1 MKRVLIVE
9 DDGNLGSTI
18 TRSLEMRKLDV
29 HYSDGG
35 GNVFEVF
42 EWFRPNIVLLDVII
56 GGRKAGFEIAGQIR
70 VNYHTPII
78 FMTALDAP
86 EDLKSA
92 FSFENT
98 DYINKPFNLLELFLR
113 IDKFLSHKSR
123 YNLPDNYYQLGLFT
137 FYPDENSLVKDNLG
151 IHLNNCETA
160 VLTVLCKSINCLV
173 NRSVIISTVWGV
185 DDYKIKEGSLNNT
198 ICSLRKR
205 LSADS
210 RIKIE
215 SVIKVGVKLTME
227 L

>member
-1 MKRVLIVE
+1 MKKVLIVE
-9 DDGNLGSTI
+9 DDINLGSTL
-18 TRSLEMRKLDV
+18 TSTLKMRKLNV
-29 HYSDGG
+29 HYSNGD
-35 GNVFEVF
+35 GNVFEEF
-42 EWFRPNIVLLDVII
+42 ERFRPNIVLLDVLME
-56 GGRKAGFEIAGQIR
+56 GRKAGFEIAGKIR
-70 VNYHTPII
+70 VNYSTPII

-86 EDLKSA
+86 EDLNSA

-98 DYINKPFNLLELFLR
+98 DYINKPFNMVELFLR
-113 IDKFLSHKSR
+113 IDKFLSHQSR
-123 YNLPDNYYQLGLFT
+123 FNLPDNYYQLGLFT
-137 FYPDENSLVKDNLG
+137 FYPDENSLVKDNIS

>member
-1 MKRVLIVE
+1 MKKVLIVE
-9 DDGNLGSTI
+9 DDINLGSTL
-18 TRSLEMRKLDV
+18 TSSLEMRKLNV

-42 EWFRPNIVLLDVII
+42 ERFRPNIVLLDVLME
-56 GGRKAGFEIAGQIR
+56 GRKAGFEIAGKIR
-70 VNYHTPII
+70 ANYHTPII

-86 EDLKSA
+86 EDLRKA
-92 FSFENT
+92 FSFDNI
-98 DYINKPFNLLELFLR
+98 DYISKPFNMVELFLR
-113 IDKFLSHKSR
+113 IDKFLLHQSR
-123 YNLPDNYYQLGLFT
+123 FNLPDNYYQLGLYT
-137 FYPDENSLVKDNLG
+137 FYPDENSLVKDNIN

-185 DDYKIKEGSLNNT
+185 DDYKIKEGSLNNV
-198 ICSLRKR
+198 ISSLRKR